1 LRPGRAIEELI
12 QLAKNIRAARAR
24 GEETGLM
31 DEEIAFND
39 ALAENESARQVI
51 GRTSVAGHRAR
62 IGGEQRSACYDWRA
76 QADSNLW
83 RDSAVQG
90 HFTRPV

>member
-24 GEETGLM
+24 GEDTGIM
-31 DEEIAFND
+31 DEEIAFYD

-62 IGGEQRSACYDWRA
+62 IGGEHQEMSGWTGCTGMRRVPGCGFW
-76 QADSNLW
+76 
-83 RDSAVQG
+83 
-90 HFTRPV
+90 